1 MTLIC
6 SGLFCFESK
15 LKGYAHFKSMHVC
28 AFICYIEVCQV
39 WLEVNHVFFLFSHTC
54 AYMYIHVHTCTY
66 MYIHVHTCTYMY
78 IHVHTCT
85 YMYIHVHTCT
95 YMYIHV
101 HVNPHYAQCLF
112 ESAETHSQHRPQG
125 QTLTPRSEFVP
136 QGWILSTRGEV
147 IPWVWNS
154 LFAPL
159 FF

>member
-54 AYMYIHVHTCTY
+54 TY

-95 YMYIHV
+95 YFYPYLSHSGCHKQKFV
-101 HVNPHYAQCLF
+101 DY
-112 ESAETHSQHRPQG
+112 SANLLMWNWIATVTIKMCWIRKMFNIS
-125 QTLTPRSEFVP
+125 TKSAVLRSRHQKGRLVP
-136 QGWILSTRGEV
+136 T
-147 IPWVWNS
+147 
-154 LFAPL
+154 
-159 FF
+159 